1 MPFEPITALTDYAIA
16 LESFIFVLLLL
27 RRQPKHLAIWG
38 WAIVFLGVAIA
49 AIIGGILHSV
59 SFDWDRLTIRAWWL
73 GLILTLGLTS
83 FSMLV
88 TTVWSELSGRSR
100 WLGLAIA
107 VSKSVIYLFPYVA
120 LIGKL
125 MIGKPIGE
133 RLDFVVVALDYLT
146 AMVLVTLLQGRSL
159 LRWQSPHSSWC
170 LAGIFVSGLATV
182 IQGSGVRVMQV
193 VNHNDLYHLVQ
204 MFGLFCFYRSAA
216 LLKREAR

>member
-16 LESFIFVLLLL
+16 LESLIFMLLLL
-27 RRQPKHLAIWG
+27 RRQPKHPASWG

-59 SFDWDRLTIRAWWL
+59 SSDWDRMTIRAWWL

-120 LIGKL
+120 LIGKP
-125 MIGKPIGE
+125 IGK
-133 RLDFVVVALDYLT
+133 RLNFVDVALDYLT
-146 AMVLVTLLQGRSL
+146 AMVLITLLQGRSL
-159 LRWQSPHSSWC
+159 LRGQSPHSSWC
-170 LAGIFVSGLATV
+170 LAGIFVSGLASV
-182 IQGSGVRVMQV
+182 IQASGVRVIQV

-204 MFGLFCFYRSAA
+204 MFGLFCFYRSAV
-216 LLKREAR
+216 LLKHAAR